1 MKQLFLTYFV
11 ILILPFLLGVIAQLL
26 LGRKLRWL
34 LPSVFAALAVAAA
47 AYAMTNPVPGSEGP
61 GLRAV
66 QLVCL
71 AAGAALTALIKRK
84 K

>member
-26 LGRKLRWL
+26 LGRKLRYL
-34 LPSVFAALAVAAA
+34 MPTALMALAAAAA
-47 AYAMTNPVPGSEGP
+47 AYATTNPVPGSEGP

-66 QLVCL
+66 QLSCL